1 MCSSLVQD
9 RVERRHRVS
18 TKDLIV
24 VLGMWET
31 AGGAPA
37 VGSASWIISLKQV
50 SLKRYRAK
58 KPRTNHLLAMRDP
71 AFSRHHSYLGF
82 RTELENRV
90 GDAGVMP
97 VVRRGQVTQVKMES
111 TGNRRNSCLGE
122 ADSASSHEN
131 RSAQGC
137 ATCMVSRQPSKSVRN
152 TAPLQRT
159 NSRSANGTK
168 TQLPMARHALGTP
181 VIELCE
187 QPPGEFFL

>member
-1 MCSSLVQD
+1 
-9 RVERRHRVS
+9 
-18 TKDLIV
+18 
-24 VLGMWET
+24 MWET
-31 AGGAPA
+31 GAGAPA
-37 VGSASWIISLKQV
+37 GGSASWIISLTHV

-71 AFSRHHSYLGF
+71 AFRRHHSYLGF

-137 ATCMVSRQPSKSVRN
+137 ATCMVSRQPSKWVRKHCTVTEDEFSLRQWHEDPTSN
-152 TAPLQRT
+152 GPSCARNACFRALRT
-159 NSRSANGTK
+159 TSGGVLSLRACSK
-168 TQLPMARHALGTP
+168 
-181 VIELCE
+181 V
-187 QPPGEFFL
+187 